1 MTGLSVDI
9 PVLEVMALVKR
20 LDGHGGM
27 SAAECDAAQRGHER
41 LKAVLAGRSISYE
54 SGIETIAESLV
65 GEVVR
70 VEKND
75 GRVYEGELEK
85 LVGFR
90 TAVVKD
96 EPFSHPVNLSMV
108 RSIEPV
114 RAEVAA

>member
-1 MTGLSVDI
+1 MTGLSVDM
-9 PVLEVMALVKR
+9 PALEVMALVKR

-27 SAAECDAAQRGHER
+27 TAAECDAAQRGHER
-41 LKAVLAGRSISYE
+41 LRQALSGQSVPYE

-70 VEKND
+70 LEKQD

-96 EPFSHPVNLSMV
+96 EPFSHPVNLSTVKSIAAV
-108 RSIEPV
+108 RS
-114 RAEVAA
+114 EVAA